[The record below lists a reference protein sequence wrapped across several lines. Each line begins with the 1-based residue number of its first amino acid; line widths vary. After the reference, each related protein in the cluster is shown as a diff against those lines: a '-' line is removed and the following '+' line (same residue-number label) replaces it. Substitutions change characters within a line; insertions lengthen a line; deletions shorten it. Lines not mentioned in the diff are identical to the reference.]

1 MRYLK
6 PFRGLLLAFGFLI
19 VYYLFARLVFLVWNH
34 GLFGFQGATG
44 ILYVFAWGCR
54 MDLAAIALVNLPVL
68 FLFFIRQ
75 YLSGPAARWL
85 TLVTRGSFI
94 LANATGIALNVLDT
108 GYFAFSKHRSNIDLW
123 YVLGDSA
130 GSFGALV
137 RLYLPLFLFF
147 LVSIWLLLLIAKRA
161 FPVRPLPA
169 NRLALIPVQLVLM
182 VVVLVALRGV
192 RERPLI
198 PASPLL
204 NIEPVNL
211 PLAQN
216 SVITL
221 AYSMFNREHQMRS
234 RAWFSPGELNR
245 IVTTSHRLTGAAAG
259 TDSPFRKNVVLFILE
274 SFDRSYVLPGDPVK
288 AHTPFLDSLIRKSL
302 FFPHAFS
309 NSFSSN
315 QGIVAILA
323 GLPPFTDE
331 PFFYSP
337 YANTPLHSLGNILRT
352 KGYNTN
358 FLMGADRDHFG
369 FGKFAR
375 MAGLD
380 NGYWRDDFN
389 DDRFYDGNWGIF
401 DEPFLQFGAHILEK
415 KPTPF
420 FATFYTISAHPPYSL
435 PPGSGSRFRFPGQTP
450 AQCVIGY
457 TDFALQQFFATA
469 RKMPWFRNTLFVF
482 CSDHFLSPDEG
493 RTPFNYVAFCTI
505 PIIVYDPARD
515 SGEWR
520 PTVAGQVDV
529 APTVLDLLGYKGSY
543 TGFGHSLLD
552 TTLSDE
558 DRYVIN
564 RVGEIYQLITG
575 QYTLGYDPIHEKTS
589 FLYKYDTDS
598 LLRNN
603 LLTDPA
609 STAIRQKLERLIKA
623 NIQAYREALTRRSLE

>member
-6 PFRGLLLAFGFLI
+6 PFRGLLLAFAFLVAYFLI
-19 VYYLFARLVFLVWNH
+19 ARLLFLAWNH
-34 GLFGFQGATG
+34 RLFGFQGPAG
-44 ILYVFAWGCR
+44 VLRVFLWGSR
-54 MDLAAIALVNLPVL
+54 MDLAAIALTNLPLL
-68 FLFFIRQ
+68 FLFFITQ
-75 YLSGPAARWL
+75 YLSGPAAHWL
-85 TLVTRGSFI
+85 ALVTRGIFI
-94 LANATGIALNVLDT
+94 LVNATAIALNVLDT
-108 GYFAFSKHRSNIDLW
+108 GYFPFAKHRSNIDLW

-130 GSFGALV
+130 GSFGSVV

-147 LVSIWLLLLIAKRA
+147 LVSVWLLTTIAKKA
-161 FPVRPLPA
+161 FPVWPPPA
-169 NRLALIPVQLVLM
+169 NRRTLPPIQLIFVLA
-182 VVVLVALRGV
+182 VLVALRGV
-192 RERPLI
+192 RARPLI

-204 NIEPVNL
+204 NVEPVNL

-221 AYSMFNREHQMRS
+221 AYSLFNREHEMAP
-234 RAWFSPGELNR
+234 RAWFPESELNR
-245 IVTTSHRLTGAAAG
+245 IVTTSHRLAG
-259 TDSPFRKNVVLFILE
+259 RGPLADSPCRRNVVLFILE
-274 SFDRSYVLPGDPVK
+274 SFDRSYVLPGDPRK
-288 AHTPFLDSLIRKSL
+288 AYTPFLDSLIRKSL

-309 NSFSSN
+309 NGFSSN

-337 YANTPLHSLGNILRT
+337 YANTPLRSIGNILRA

-358 FLMGADRDHFG
+358 FLMGAGRDHFG

-380 NGYWRDDFN
+380 HGYWREDFN

-401 DEPFLQFGAHILEK
+401 DEPFLQYGAHILEK

-420 FATFYTISAHPPYSL
+420 FATFYTISAHPPYTL
-435 PPGSGSRFRFPGQTP
+435 PPGSRSRFTLPGQTP
-450 AQCVIGY
+450 AQCVISY
-457 TDFALQQFFATA
+457 TDYALQQFFATA

-482 CSDHFLSPDEG
+482 CSDHFLSSDEG
-493 RTPFNYVAFCTI
+493 RTPFSYVASCTI
-505 PIIVYDPARD
+505 PIIIYDPTRD
-515 SGEWR
+515 TGEWR
-520 PTVAGQVDV
+520 PAVAGQVDI
-529 APTVLDLLGYKGSY
+529 APTVLELLGYKGNY

-552 TTLSDE
+552 TTLPDE
-558 DRYVIN
+558 DRYVVN

-575 QYTLGYDPIHEKTS
+575 QYTLGYDPMHEKAS
-589 FLYKYDTDS
+589 FLFKYTADS

-603 LLTDPA
+603 LLDDPGSA
-609 STAIRQKLERLIKA
+609 AIRQKLERWIKA